1 MFCSFLSEK
10 TVVLVT
16 HQLQFIKNVDKIV
29 IMEKGKI
36 LAEGDYDT
44 VNVRKA
50 QRVGTRLF
58 MDEYKKV
65 LRYHP

>member
-1 MFCSFLSEK
+1 M
-10 TVVLVT
+10 T